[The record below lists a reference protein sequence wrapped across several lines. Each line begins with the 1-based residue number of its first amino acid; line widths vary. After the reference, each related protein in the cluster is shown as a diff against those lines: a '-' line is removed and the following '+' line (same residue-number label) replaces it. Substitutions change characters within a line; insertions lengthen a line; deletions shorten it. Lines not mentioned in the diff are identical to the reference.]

1 MKRLDQGQLNP
12 KLEVARLNRAR
23 ASRVGGKH
31 SIKEPI
37 DQRINRNSEHLHMS
51 ARPHRNPA
59 YLVRPP
65 SFRARGRLP
74 RPFPISKFCQI
85 PALSPFGRG
94 NSRET

>member
-1 MKRLDQGQLNP
+1 MTSDPGRFNSERWKIN
-12 KLEVARLNRAR
+12 
-23 ASRVGGKH
+23 KH
-31 SIKEPI
+31 SLL
-37 DQRINRNSEHLHMS
+37 SFHGTGL
-51 ARPHRNPA
+51 RNPA

-65 SFRARGRLP
+65 FARTRGRLP